1 MKQLSEE
8 YTETIPANA
17 DALPRIGTGA
27 LNALPEDNDPPE
39 VREARTLARRYRL
52 PYVDLLPPE
61 GDSPIDYALLNE
73 LPVDLMV
80 RNQFVPLR
88 REGKRLHVAMADPT
102 DLERL
107 DELASALHAR
117 IVPHVATAG
126 AIDVVLRKGDATQRV
141 LQEAASGFRISLVKE
156 TEAGEEVLDLDRL
169 ATDSEMSPIIKL
181 VDTVIYNAMESR
193 ASDIHIETRD
203 TEVQVKYRIDGA
215 LYAKVDPIDL
225 AYHQTLISR
234 IKVMSEL
241 DIAERR
247 VPQDGRFR
255 VRYKG
260 RNVDFRVSIMP
271 TVHGEDAVIRI
282 LDKEQINE
290 EFRNLNLDVV
300 GFSDDDI
307 RKFRRYIAEPYGMVL
322 VTGPT
327 GSGKT
332 TTLYA
337 ALNEIRN
344 EEDKIITIEDP
355 VEYQLHGITQ
365 IPVNEKKGLTFA
377 RGLRSILRHDPD
389 KIMVGEIRDEETAQI
404 AIQSALTGHL
414 VFTTV
419 HANNVIDVI
428 GRFLNMGVEPY
439 NFVSSLNCVLAQR
452 LVRILCPVCKRAYQ
466 PPDTELLESGLRPE
480 EQAGRAFY
488 MSVGCDACN
497 HTGYRGR
504 TAIHELLDLTDNI
517 REMIVERRPG
527 SEVRRAAE
535 AEGLTGLRESALQK
549 VFAGISTLH
558 EINRVTFVEEVSVRQ

>member
-1 MKQLSEE
+1 MKQSSEE
-8 YTETIPANA
+8 YSQTLTSFGDNTQPITRDEL
-17 DALPRIGTGA
+17 LP
-27 LNALPEDNDPPE
+27 LPETNEPPE

-52 PYVDLLPPE
+52 PYVDLLPAE
-61 GDSPIDYALLNE
+61 GESPIDYALLNE
-73 LPVDLMV
+73 FPVDLML
-80 RNQFVPLR
+80 RHQFVPLR

-102 DLERL
+102 DLEQL
-107 DELASALHAR
+107 DELASALRAR

-169 ATDSEMSPIIKL
+169 ATDSDMSPIIKL
-181 VDTVIYNAMESR
+181 VDTIIFNAMESR

-225 AYHQTLISR
+225 AFHQTLISR

-290 EFRNLNLDVV
+290 SFRNLDLNVV
-300 GFSDDDI
+300 GFAEDDV

-389 KIMVGEIRDEETAQI
+389 KIMVGEIRDTETAQI

-452 LVRILCPVCKRAYQ
+452 LVRMLCPVCKRAFE
-466 PPDTELLESGLRPE
+466 PSIEELLESGLRPE
-480 EQAGRAFY
+480 EQKERVFFK
-488 MSVGCDACN
+488 SIGCDACN

-535 AEGLTGLRESALQK
+535 ADGLTGLRESALQK

-558 EINRVTFVEEVSVRQ
+558 EINRVTFVEEIRQ